1 MYKLIIFDFDGTIAN
16 TIEIGIPIFNKLAN
30 KYNFVELKKLE
41 ELHNTTLKE
50 FFRMH
55 KISKIRFPFYFREFL
70 EDLNK
75 SIDDV
80 KIYPEIK
87 DIIKKLNKN
96 YKLGIV
102 SANTKENI
110 QKFLKKNDLEFCFD
124 FIYNYQLIFGKSKV
138 FKKLIKSKKLKKE
151 DLIYIGDE
159 LRDIE
164 ASKKAGIDIISVTW
178 GFNNKNILKKEKP
191 TFIADKPEDILLYF
205 KKNNK

>member
-41 ELHNTTLKE
+41 ELQNTTLKE
-50 FFRMH
+50 FFRTH

-80 KIYPEIK
+80 KIYPDIK
-87 DIIKKLNKN
+87 EVIKKLNKHH
-96 YKLGIV
+96 KLGIV

-110 QKFLKKNDLEFCFD
+110 QKFLKKNNLEFCFD
-124 FIYNYQLIFGKSKV
+124 FIYNYPLIFGKSRV
-138 FKKLIKSKKLKKE
+138 FKKLIKEKKLKKE

-164 ASKKAGIDIISVTW
+164 ASKKAGMNIISVTW
-178 GFNNKNILKKEKP
+178 GFNNKNILKKENP
-191 TFIADKPEDILLYF
+191 NFIADKPEDILLFF
-205 KKNNK
+205 KKFNK